1 MHSPARLRAFDKSGF
16 RARNRNEC
24 TKSGVVEGCVA
35 EIGGCRRMGVGNRGL
50 TKPSRNRVKSCAT
63 FSGIPRVSFGWSRW
77 ERCDALPLW
86 WQFQTFVPHGSS
98 IARRVRAAGKAIGLD
113 WSNCSS
119 WRSMLQ
125 AADGSGNPAARVP
138 FARLGPHLGFSLNGA
153 VIEGYGRRRLAS
165 GLRMVLSWVRQPG
178 WVTQVGRRRLGAP
191 LRGCRSSPSP
201 LARFSRSSS

>member
-1 MHSPARLRAFDKSGF
+1 MHK
-16 RARNRNEC
+16 
-24 TKSGVVEGCVA
+24 
-35 EIGGCRRMGVGNRGL
+35 IGGCRRVRGGNWGL
-50 TKPSRNRVKSCAT
+50 SKNGRRESGLSKASRNRVKSCAT

-138 FARLGPHLGFSLNGA
+138 FARLGPHLDFSLNGTGNQVA
-153 VIEGYGRRRLAS
+153 RPTGLLGGFPLHFRTWGSVFEIALQRRRA
-165 GLRMVLSWVRQPG
+165 LSPC
-178 WVTQVGRRRLGAP
+178 P
-191 LRGCRSSPSP
+191 
-201 LARFSRSSS
+201 